1 MFGFLRRRLCINVA
15 RRRDSTP
22 ILRYLQNPFLK
33 SISHI
38 SNSEKDSSFTVSYLV
53 NICGLSSEKALSVAK
68 KVHLEDEKKPDSVL
82 KFFETHGFSKTQIA
96 KVITKR
102 PLLLLADPVK
112 SIEPKVQF
120 FRQVGVSGPN
130 ITKLLTSDPAILTRS
145 LEKQITPSWNFLKTL
160 LHTDN
165 NVALAIHRNS
175 ASWILQFN
183 VLRTLAP
190 KIDILRDHGV
200 PESNISKMIMWCP
213 GRLTQ
218 NNDRFTEI
226 VKEICEMGFDPSSTM
241 FVKALNIKSGMS
253 TATWDAKLG
262 VYKSFGWSDDEI
274 LCLFRRSP
282 NCVSTSEEDIKAK
295 LDFFMNK
302 LNLKPSVLSRN
313 PVIFSLSL
321 ENRIVPRI
329 SLIQVLLSKG
339 LVRKNISLGSALLM
353 TDVKFRDKFV
363 TRYKHEITDLTSV
376 FQGKIVSR

>member
-1 MFGFLRRRLCINVA
+1 MFGFLGKRLLIA

-22 ILRYLQNPFLK
+22 ALRYLHNPFLK

-38 SNSEKDSSFTVSYLV
+38 SNSEKESSFTVSYLV
-53 NICGLSSEKALSVAK
+53 NFCGLSSERALSIAK
-68 KVHLEDEKKPDSVL
+68 KVHLEDKKKPNSVL
-82 KFFETHGFSKTQIA
+82 KFFENHGFSKTQIE

-112 SIEPKVQF
+112 SFEPKVQF
-120 FRQVGVSGPN
+120 FRQFGISGPN
-130 ITKLLTSDPAILTRS
+130 LTKFISSDPAILTRS
-145 LEKQITPSWNFLKTL
+145 LEKQIIPSWNFLKTL

-165 NVALAIHRNS
+165 NVVLAIYRNC

-183 VLRTLAP
+183 AQTMLAP
-190 KIDILRDHGV
+190 KVEILLNHGV
-200 PESNISKMIMWCP
+200 PESNISKFIMLYP

-218 NNDRFTEI
+218 NNDRFSEF
-226 VKEICEMGFDPSSTM
+226 VKKICEMGFDPSSTM
-241 FVKALNIKSGMS
+241 FIKALGIKSGMS
-253 TATWDAKLG
+253 TATWDAKLR

-274 LCLFRRSP
+274 FCLFRKGP
-282 NCVSTSEEDIKAK
+282 NCISISEENIRTK

-329 SLIQVLLSKG
+329 SVIQVLLSKG
-339 LVRKNISLGSALLM
+339 FMKNNVSLGTVLVM
-353 TDVKFRDKFV
+353 NDMKFRDKFV
-363 TRYKHEITDLTSV
+363 TRYKHEITDLINV
-376 FQGKIVSR
+376 FQGKI